1 MSQPKVLIV
10 DDAQFIRDHVTR
22 IVKHNFPDYQ
32 IDAAVD
38 GDDGRRMMSQE
49 IYDLVLCDWEM
60 PGMSG
65 LELLQWARA
74 KNNYRDIPFVMVTSR
89 GERDYVLQAIK
100 AGVNDYLSKP
110 FEDTQL
116 VEKIRKFVGRRI
128 EASSEARRRAAQML
142 AAGETAAKAKKTTT
156 KPKGLA
162 QLRAGSA
169 LLKCAIQ
176 DITLQSIKVIIK
188 REGGIPQ
195 LLEHVVVDIDGGG
208 QTLVQLN
215 GFINALAANSPD
227 IETHFISV
235 DVLFTDNDPAKMEL
249 LTRYIA
255 KQSSQKE

>member
-22 IVKHNFPDYQ
+22 IVTNNFPEYQ
-32 IDAAVD
+32 IDSAVD
-38 GDDGRRMMSQE
+38 GEDGRRVMSE
-49 IYDLVLCDWEM
+49 GVYDLILCDWEM

-74 KNNYRDIPFVMVTSR
+74 QNQYRDIPFVMVTSR

-110 FEDTQL
+110 FEDSQL
-116 VEKIRKFVGRRI
+116 TDKVRKFMGRRI
-128 EASSEARRRAAQML
+128 EASAEARRRAAQML
-142 AAGETAAKAKKTTT
+142 ASGESKAKLKKTTA

-162 QLRAGSA
+162 QLRSGGA

-188 REGGIPQ
+188 REGGMPQ
-195 LLEHVVVDIDGGG
+195 LLEHVVVDIDNSG
-208 QTLVQLN
+208 QSLVQLN
-215 GFINALAANSPD
+215 GFVSGLAANTPD
-227 IETHFISV
+227 IETSFISV
-235 DVLFTDNDPAKMEL
+235 DVLFTDNDPAKMAV
-249 LTRYIA
+249 LTRFIA
-255 KQSSQKE
+255 KQNAKE